1 VIKASAL
8 VALAACVTPSL
19 KAQTDSRFQVTAIRA
34 VLFFQDSGT
43 FGSFDAMA
51 EGPDAP
57 ALWNTIIGE
66 GAAGSHPS
74 AATVVLVRVHG
85 PFAVPGNKPA
95 LHVTA
100 AQEMTRGTRVVLN
113 RRIQLDPFFTE
124 IGEAWIP
131 IIIYDT
137 GCGAVQVTAAISVG
151 TTETPGLTKTV
162 PFQCGE

>member
-1 VIKASAL
+1 MIKALAL

-95 LHVTA
+95 L
-100 AQEMTRGTRVVLN
+100 
-113 RRIQLDPFFTE
+113 RIQLDPFFTE